1 MVRVKVGSETQ
12 SAMAQSGSSYLSQSE
27 RILTFG
33 LGKAEQA
40 DSVEVRWPSGQIDR
54 LTNVKAGNVITVQE
68 GR

>member
-1 MVRVKVGSETQ
+1 
-12 SAMAQSGSSYLSQSE
+12 MAQSGSSYLSQSE

>member
-1 MVRVKVGSETQ
+1 MKRSRRWRRAGR
-12 SAMAQSGSSYLSQSE
+12 AIFPRANASSHSD
-27 RILTFG
+27 